1 MVSLVLARTVIG
13 IIGNIIALFLFL
25 SPLPTFVT
33 IWKRGSVEQYSP
45 IPYLATLVNCL
56 VWVLYGLPVVHPGS
70 ILVITINAAG
80 TLIELVYIILFFVF
94 SDRKKRMKVL
104 LVLLIELVFI
114 TVLTLLVLFIFHT
127 HSKRSMVV
135 GTICILFNIGMY
147 ASPLAV
153 MNLLLFSLLILVSF
167 MWFPINQEKLVI
179 KTKSV
184 EYMPLSL
191 SVASFANG
199 VAWTIYAL
207 LPLDPYILIPN
218 GLGTLFGLAQLILYA
233 SFYKSTKLQKE
244 EREGKGQV
252 VLSDQ
257 LVTNGKECWKND
269 NIESGNPRAEV
280 HGA

>member
-33 IWKRGSVEQYSP
+33 IWKKGSVEQFSP

-80 TLIELVYIILFFVF
+80 TLIELIYIILFFVF
-94 SDRKKRMKVL
+94 SNRKKRVKVILVL
-104 LVLLIELVFI
+104 LVEVVFI
-114 TVLTLLVLFIFHT
+114 TLLSLLVLFIFHT

-153 MNLLLFSLLILVSF
+153 M
-167 MWFPINQEKLVI
+167 KLVI

-199 VAWTIYAL
+199 VAWTIYAC
-207 LPLDPYILIPN
+207 LPFDPYILIPN

-233 SFYKSTKLQKE
+233 SFYKSTKLQIE
-244 EREGKGQV
+244 ARQVKGQV
-252 VLSDQ
+252 ILSD
-257 LVTNGKECWKND
+257 GKESWKND
-269 NIESGNPRAEV
+269 NIECGNARTEG
-280 HGA
+280 HGT

>member
-33 IWKRGSVEQYSP
+33 IWKKGSVEQYSP

-70 ILVITINAAG
+70 ILVITINATG

-94 SDRKKRMKVL
+94 SDRKKRVKVL

-114 TVLTLLVLFIFHT
+114 TLLTLLVLFVFHT

-153 MNLLLFSLLILVSF
+153 M
-167 MWFPINQEKLVI
+167 KLVI

-207 LPLDPYILIPN
+207 LPFDPYILIPN

-233 SFYKSTKLQKE
+233 SFYKSTKLQIE
-244 EREGKGQV
+244 EREGKGKV
-252 VLSDQ
+252 ILSDQ
-257 LVTNGKECWKND
+257 LVTNGKEECWKND
-269 NIESGNPRAEV
+269 NIECGNPRAEV

>member
-153 MNLLLFSLLILVSF
+153 M
-167 MWFPINQEKLVI
+167 KLVI